1 MILNSAKELCLLH
14 ETISKLKQLNSDF
27 SPSVFICTD
36 FFVQDVNRAIT
47 SRVTPS
53 GNFVNM

>member
-1 MILNSAKELCLLH
+1 MIFNSAKELCLLH
-14 ETISKLKQLNSDF
+14 ETISKFKQLNSDF

-53 GNFVNM
+53 GNFVSM